1 MSHLGVHGVPG
12 HAVDSPGVAAE
23 HGDGLVPLDVE
34 DVHLVVFRARGHKGL
49 VHAPETAVNHVK
61 ALKCQNG
68 LIGCRVICQYVMFT
82 VQGLSYF
89 AT

>member
-1 MSHLGVHGVPG
+1 MSHLRVHRVPG

-34 DVHLVVFRARGHKGL
+34 DVHLVVLGAGGHKGL

-61 ALKCQNG
+61 ALKFQAVNW
-68 LIGCRVICQYVMFT
+68 L
-82 VQGLSYF
+82 QGHMSWTGTLQI
-89 AT
+89 TITN